1 MKADTVQSAWFQ
13 EEGFRLDARPY
24 TSGAVQTKQLLRGLR
39 TEPLRQLTAGYNG
52 GIYTPP
58 IHNFSRNY
66 VEDRE
71 HGVPFVGCTTMLRA
85 DLTGLPLLSKRDAFS
100 AKLAP
105 LRLEKGMTL
114 ISASGT
120 IGRTAYV
127 RRDMDGV
134 WSSGDVMKVRSDTEK
149 VRAGFLYAFLS
160 GRFGVPLLVAGTYGT
175 IIQHIEAP
183 HLAEIPVPRLGE
195 RQEREA
201 DALIERSAE
210 SRSRANELLIEAQ
223 EKLLEALGL
232 PALTPR
238 YALRRPLIASPSA
251 ELTLSRMDGQY
262 FMPFNADARRAFDEA
277 TAKDS
282 PRLGDVADVRIP
294 GIFKRRFVSGPE
306 LGVPYVTGGDVFQ
319 MVPESNQWLSKTTA
333 ADYELLLK
341 KGMVLIQEAGQLGGL
356 IGRCV
361 LVGDHLDG
369 FACSNNMV
377 RVTAHDDSD
386 TGYLFVVLA
395 SEHGWRLVSR
405 ESAGSSIP
413 HIDCGRV
420 KNIKIPWASALDRK
434 RIGALAME
442 AIALRDRAHRDEA
455 TARVAVERAIEGA
468 N

>member
-1 MKADTVQSAWFQ
+1 M
-13 EEGFRLDARPY
+13 
-24 TSGAVQTKQLLRGLR
+24 
-39 TEPLRQLTAGYNG
+39 TAGYNG

-71 HGVPFVGCTTMLRA
+71 HGVPFVGSTTMLRA
-85 DLTGLPLLSKRDAFS
+85 DLAGLPLLCKRDAFS
-100 AKLAP
+100 AKLMP

-127 RRDMDGV
+127 RRDMDGI
-134 WSSGDVMKVRSDTEK
+134 WSSGDVMKVRPDTAK

-183 HLAEIPVPRLGE
+183 HLAEIPVPRLGDKLE
-195 RQEREA
+195 QHA
-201 DALIERSAE
+201 DALIEKAAE
-210 SRSRANELLIEAQ
+210 ARSRANELLIDAQ
-223 EKLLEALGL
+223 RELLKALGM
-232 PALTPR
+232 PPLTPR
-238 YALRRPLIASPSA
+238 FALRRPLVASPSA
-251 ELTLSRMDGQY
+251 DLALGRMDAQY

-277 TAKDS
+277 DVKECL
-282 PRLGDVADVRIP
+282 RLGDVAQVRIP

-306 LGVPYVTGGDVFQ
+306 LGVPYVTGADVFQ
-319 MVPESNQWLSKTTA
+319 MVPSSDQWLSKVTA
-333 ADYELLLK
+333 SEYGLLLK

-361 LVGDHLDG
+361 LVGEHLDG

-377 RVTAHDDSD
+377 RVTAKDAAD

-420 KNIKIPWASALDRK
+420 QNIEIPWATAPDRK
-434 RIGALAME
+434 RIGALATE
-442 AIALRDRAHRDEA
+442 AIALRDQAQREEAAARA
-455 TARVAVERAIEGA
+455 AVERAIEGA